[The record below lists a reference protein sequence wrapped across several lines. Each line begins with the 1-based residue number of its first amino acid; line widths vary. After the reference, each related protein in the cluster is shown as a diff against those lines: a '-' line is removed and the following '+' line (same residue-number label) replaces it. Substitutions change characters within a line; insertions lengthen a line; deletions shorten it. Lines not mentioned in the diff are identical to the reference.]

1 MQKCLLARKCQ
12 KHDIHIAL
20 FLHTREVSKNIS
32 LKNSF
37 LGESERY
44 FTKGQKDGDNREHIP
59 SIHNYQE
66 NSSEVLER

>member
-1 MQKCLLARKCQ
+1 M
-12 KHDIHIAL
+12 
-20 FLHTREVSKNIS
+20 SKNIS

-59 SIHNYQE
+59 GIHNYQE